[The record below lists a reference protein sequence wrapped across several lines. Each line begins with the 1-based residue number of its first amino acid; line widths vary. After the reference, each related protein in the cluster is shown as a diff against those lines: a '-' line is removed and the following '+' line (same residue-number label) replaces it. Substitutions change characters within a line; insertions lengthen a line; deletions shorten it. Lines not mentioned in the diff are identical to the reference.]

1 MNDPQKGDGNRA
13 SNPFVAF
20 VRELRLHRK
29 AVGGYI
35 ATSVAVVAVLVA
47 LDWPGELLIVAA
59 LVIYVVVPFILVMVH
74 DDEEGTK
81 PSATRDLANAMLLRL
96 RRLATRR
103 RAIVAGVGL
112 LGIVLVV
119 RLWLA
124 PGSDEGD
131 PRRWPSSRSV

>member
-13 SNPFVAF
+13 SNPFAAF

-74 DDEEGTK
+74 DDEEDTK